1 MIAYNTDPINPP
13 RKIFSVGDAQ
23 SQFQPFSNVYREL
36 WDFIEDGNLEALGV
50 DASTIAL
57 WRKNV
62 REGVI
67 NYGGKA
73 PEIDFFRMMMGGT
86 PKEMDATSI
95 SVMYNSALDYNIY
108 AENDATSTT
117 GTVANAYFGSLIN
130 GNYTG
135 VYAVFTIATDTY
147 ADNGTKS
154 NINVGDSIYNYLDGQ
169 NLVVIKKVTAVDYA
183 HQIYVAPYDGN
194 STINIVAKMPM
205 QPSHIQLTSGYSDAN
220 TSQPHSEWETLGYIK
235 EYSPFALRT
244 DWESPRELQKP
255 YRDVLQF
262 PIIFDMVTGQEISS
276 WDFKSMADAR
286 ERMIMG
292 ENVAFFTGQ
301 QITNTALTTNT
312 YTNKYFGFEGLMT
325 SIWYGGGNI
334 QEYDNLVGYDLD
346 VDFMQIVFQN
356 DALKLSSEFLFIAGI
371 KWNWA
376 MQRRS
381 QDMFKNNS
389 GACTFQTFERM
400 GDEKADLVRMGVDSF
415 RWRNHTMHVK
425 EASAWSDKRWIG
437 NAYFPATAVVLPGE
451 GNTDSKGN
459 KVSPVEYYIPK
470 NERLSSQWEETW
482 RDEMTLSSKAD
493 KFSGTITHT
502 ICMTVNCVE
511 NMWAVMPKYVA

>member
-1 MIAYNTDPINPP
+1 MIAYNLDPVHAP
-13 RKIFSVGDAQ
+13 RKITSVGDAQ
-23 SQFQPFSNVYREL
+23 NQLEAFSGLYRNL
-36 WDFIEDGNLEALGV
+36 WDFIDNGGLEGLGV
-50 DASTIAL
+50 DAETIAV

-108 AENDATSTT
+108 AEEDATSTT
-117 GTVANAYFGSLIN
+117 GSVTNAYWGNIIN
-130 GNYTG
+130 GTYTG
-135 VYAVFTIATDTY
+135 VYAVFAIATDTY

-154 NINVGDSIYNYLDGQ
+154 NINVGDTIYNYVEGQ
-169 NLVVIKKVTAVDYA
+169 NYVVIKKVTTVDYA
-183 HQIYVAPYDGN
+183 HQIYVAPLDGN
-194 STINIVAKMPM
+194 TTINIYAKMPM
-205 QPSHIQLTSGYSDAN
+205 QPLHVQMVTGYSNID
-220 TSQPHSEWETLGYIK
+220 TSAPHSEWETLGYIK
-235 EYSPFALRT
+235 EYSPFSLRT
-244 DWESPRELQKP
+244 DWVLPRDLAKP

-262 PIIFDMVTGQEISS
+262 PIAFDMVTGAEIST
-276 WDFKSMADAR
+276 WDFKAMADAR

-292 ENVAFFTGQ
+292 ENVTFFTGQ
-301 QITNTALTTNT
+301 QITNTSLTNNA
-312 YTNKYFGFEGLMT
+312 YTNKYFGFEGLFT

-356 DALKLSSEFLFIAGI
+356 DSLKLSSEFLFIAGI

-381 QDMFKNNS
+381 QDALKNNS

-400 GDEKADLVRMGVDSF
+400 GEDKADITRLGVNSWT
-415 RWRNHTMHVK
+415 WRNHTMHVK
-425 EASAWSDKRWIG
+425 EASAWSDTRWIG
-437 NAYFPATAVVLPGE
+437 NAHFPATALVMPGE
-451 GNTDSKGN
+451 GNTDSRGE
-459 KVSPVEYYIPK
+459 KVPPVEYWIPK
-470 NERLSSQWEETW
+470 NQRVSSQWEEVW
-482 RDEMTLSSKAD
+482 RDEMQGARRAD
-493 KFSGTITHT
+493 EFSGTITHT
-502 ICMTVNCVE
+502 ICMSVNCIE
-511 NMWAVMPKYVA
+511 NMWGVMPKYIA

>member
-1 MIAYNTDPINPP
+1 MIAFNVDPIHAP

-23 SQFQPFSNVYREL
+23 SQFEPFSNVYREL
-36 WDFIEDGNLEALGV
+36 WDFIEDGGLDSFGL
-50 DASTIAL
+50 DATTIAL

-67 NYGGKA
+67 NFGGKA

-117 GTVANAYFGSLIN
+117 GTVTNAYFGSLVN
-130 GNYTG
+130 GSYTG
-135 VYAVFTIATDTY
+135 TYAVFAIATDTY

-154 NINVGDSIYNYLDGQ
+154 NINVGDTIYNYIDGQ
-169 NLVVIKKVTAVDYA
+169 NLVVIKKVITTDYA
-183 HQIYVAPYDGN
+183 HQVYVAPYDGN
-194 STINIVAKMPM
+194 STINIYAKQPM
-205 QPSHIQLTSGYSDAN
+205 QPLHIQLTTGFSDST
-220 TSQPHSEWETLGYIK
+220 TSAPHSEWETLGYIK
-235 EYSPFALRT
+235 EYNPFSLRT
-244 DWESPRELQKP
+244 DWESPRELDKP
-255 YRDVLQF
+255 YKDVLQF
-262 PIIFDMVTGQEISS
+262 PITFDMTTGQEISA

-292 ENVAFFTGQ
+292 ENVMFFTGQ
-301 QITNTALTTNT
+301 QMTNTALTNNS
-312 YTNKYFGFEGLMT
+312 YTNKYHGFEGLMT
-325 SIWYGGGNI
+325 TIWYGGGNI
-334 QEYDNLVGYDLD
+334 QEYDNTYGYDLD

-356 DALKLSSEFLFIAGI
+356 DSLKLSSEFLFIAGI
-371 KWNWA
+371 KWNWE

-400 GDEKADLVRMGVDSF
+400 GDEKADLVRLGVDSF
-415 RWRNHTMHVK
+415 RWRSHTMHVK
-425 EASAWSDKRWIG
+425 EAGAWSDSRWIG
-437 NAYFPATAVVLPGE
+437 NAYFPAMAVVMLGE
-451 GNTDSKGN
+451 GNTDSRGE
-459 KVSPVEYYIPK
+459 KVAPVEYWIPA
-470 NERLSSQWEETW
+470 NRRLSSQWNEVW
-482 RDEMTLSSKAD
+482 RDHMLLQDKAE

-502 ICMTVNCVE
+502 ICMSVNCVE
-511 NMWAVMPKYVA
+511 NMWAVMPKYLA